1 MPLSLGI
8 ALNKPI
14 FFIKKN
20 RYGDMNNDCC
30 TLKIPPPILAFDL
43 ATILFSSKITYL
55 QIPSLTHKHE
65 LGLVKC

>member
-14 FFIKKN
+14 FFFKN
-20 RYGDMNNDCC
+20 RYGDVNNVCC
-30 TLKIPPPILAFDL
+30 ALKIPPPIFAFDPT
-43 ATILFSSKITYL
+43 TIFFASKITYL